1 MFLKGVWRCL
11 RIDVDGLGHATLLF
25 CASGCSFVV
34 GAERKEEAVMKKKIE
49 TWMEVKEYCFDRLEE
64 IRRINDGHPCPSA
77 FVCIAAF
84 MGFLS
89 RLAYGTNSAKD
100 HKDGQWFKDFVT
112 NFMPQKYSPQADLMY
127 STFRCGIVH
136 AMSFDLEIPRAYAG
150 TRSDYLESIG
160 GVNRPAAKLAITH
173 DARFISLCGGGEL
186 LQYEKDGKKGP
197 YVLVA
202 SVLCDDIAMA
212 IDKMFG
218 ENEIQENSTW
228 FIQVQRLITGEL
240 VSDGATSPSCNSDS
254 VSLSGSGI
262 DYTGQKGTQNI
273 ATTTMLSG
281 SGENAN

>member
-1 MFLKGVWRCL
+1 M
-11 RIDVDGLGHATLLF
+11 GHATLLF

-89 RLAYGTNSAKD
+89 RLAYGTNLQSD
-100 HKDGQWFKDFVT
+100 HGSDGEWFRDFVT

-136 AMSFDLEIPRAYAG
+136 AMSFDQEIPRDYRDA
-150 TRSDYLESIG
+150 RSDYLESIG
-160 GVNRPAAKLAITH
+160 GVNRPTAKLAITH
-173 DARFISLCGGGEL
+173 DARFIRLCGGGEL

-202 SVLCDDIAMA
+202 SVLCDDIALA
-212 IDKMFG
+212 IDKMFDNRSVCKNC
-218 ENEIQENSTW
+218 EE
-228 FIQVQRLITGEL
+228 FVKVQRLI
-240 VSDGATSPSCNSDS
+240 DGSV
-254 VSLSGSGI
+254 VSLANTVLANGTPDCHDSGRDVMNDLVCEGSP
-262 DYTGQKGTQNI
+262 
-273 ATTTMLSG
+273 MLSG
-281 SGENAN
+281 SGDL